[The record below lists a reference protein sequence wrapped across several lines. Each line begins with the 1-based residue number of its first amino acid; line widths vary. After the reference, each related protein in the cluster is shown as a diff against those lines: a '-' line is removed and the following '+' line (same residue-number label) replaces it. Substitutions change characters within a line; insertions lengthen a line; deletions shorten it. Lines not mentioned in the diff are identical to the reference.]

1 MKLFYRGS
9 SYEYDPSQVGSGKKG
24 VTLTEA
30 RAPQLTFSLKY
41 RGATYLVDPD
51 AESAKVPTL
60 ETASTLSYHGTTYLL
75 NSFAQPDVRGVFP
88 KLALV
93 W

>member
-24 VTLTEA
+24 VTLNEA
-30 RAPQLTFSLKY
+30 REPQPTFSLKY
-41 RGATYLVDPD
+41 RGANYLVDPN
-51 AESAKVPTL
+51 AEAAIPTL
-60 ETASTLSYHGTTYLL
+60 QTTSTLSYHGTTYLL
-75 NSFAQPDVRGVFP
+75 NSSAQANVRGVFP

-93 W
+93 G